1 MDTSDVA
8 ALEAQ
13 IEQLRAEI
21 TQLQEEKARWQAQV
35 QQAQAQ
41 FQQLLPQ
48 VLRELEERRQKLQL
62 NIEQLERRQERIQKE
77 MRSTFAGSSQ
87 EIAVR
92 VQGFKDYLRG
102 ALQELVASVEELPL
116 VPQPQPAPPPTGE
129 PEPTPPPA
137 RKKAAPLQI
146 AAQTYADQVEVIEEC
161 LEQYRT
167 RPDYYGP
174 AWQLRRTFEPV
185 HEERVRRWFLEQGGR
200 GALRS
205 MGSRLQNILV
215 TSAIISILRQLYDE
229 DLRVLVLTSGPERLG
244 EWRRGLQDCLGISR
258 ADFGAEGG
266 ILLFEA
272 PEPLAQ
278 KADRFER
285 DDLVPFIVM
294 DEGDG
299 MVPVVLLQ
307 FPLWLTFAP
316 DPKKVR
322 QRQLETDEY
331 DFKLF

>member
-1 MDTSDVA
+1 MEPLDVA

-13 IEQLRAEI
+13 IQQLQAEI
-21 TQLQEEKARWQAQV
+21 ARLQAEKADWQNQLQQV
-35 QQAQAQ
+35 QTQWQQ
-41 FQQLLPQ
+41 FLPQ
-48 VLRELEERRQKLQL
+48 ALRELEERRQKLHL
-62 NIEQLERRQERIQKE
+62 SIEQLERRQERIQKE
-77 MRSTFAGSSQ
+77 MRSTFAGASQ
-87 EIAVR
+87 DIAVR

-116 VPQPQPAPPPTGE
+116 LPTPPAAPAAE
-129 PEPTPPPA
+129 PEPPPA
-137 RKKAAPLQI
+137 RSGKPAPLKL
-146 AAQTYADQVEVIEEC
+146 AAATYADQVEVIEEC

-167 RPDYYGP
+167 QPDYYGP

-205 MGSRLQNILV
+205 LGSRLQNILV
-215 TSAIISILRQLYDE
+215 AAAIISILRQLYDV
-229 DLRVLVLTSGPERLG
+229 DLRVLVLANGPERLG

-258 ADFGAEGG
+258 SDFGAEGG
-266 ILLFEA
+266 ILLFES
-272 PEPLAQ
+272 PEALAQ
-278 KADRFER
+278 KADRLER
-285 DDLVPFIVM
+285 EDLVPFIVM

-299 MVPVVLLQ
+299 TVPVALLQ

-316 DPKKVR
+316 DPKKMR
-322 QRQLETDEY
+322 QRQMEDDEF

>member
-1 MDTSDVA
+1 MEPSDVT
-8 ALEAQ
+8 ALEAEIQ
-13 IEQLRAEI
+13 QLQAEI
-21 TQLQEEKARWQAQV
+21 RRLQAEKAEWQAQV

-41 FQQLLPQ
+41 FQQLLPN
-48 VLRELEERRQKLQL
+48 VLRELEERKHKLQIA
-62 NIEQLERRQERIQKE
+62 IEQLERRQERIQKE
-77 MRSTFAGSSQ
+77 MRSTFAGTSQ

-102 ALQELVASVEELPL
+102 ALQDLVASVEELPL
-116 VPQPQPAPPPTGE
+116 VPTPASTPVVTPEPPPAPPVKT
-129 PEPTPPPA
+129 
-137 RKKAAPLQI
+137 KAAPLKLS
-146 AAQTYADQVEVIEEC
+146 AQTYADQVDVIEEC

-167 RPDYYGP
+167 QPDYYGP

-215 TSAIISILRQLYDE
+215 TSAIISILRQLYDV
-229 DLRVLVLTSGPERLG
+229 DLRVLVLANGPERLG

-258 ADFGAEGG
+258 ADFGADGG
-266 ILLFEA
+266 IVLFEA
-272 PEPLAQ
+272 PEALAQ
-278 KADRFER
+278 KADRWER
-285 DDLVPFIVM
+285 EDLVPFIVM

-299 MVPVVLLQ
+299 TVPVGLLQ

-316 DPKKVR
+316 DPKKMR
-322 QRQLETDEY
+322 QRVVEDDEF

>member
-1 MDTSDVA
+1 MEPSDVA

-13 IEQLRAEI
+13 IQQLQAEI
-21 TQLQEEKARWQAQV
+21 ARLQAEKADWQNQLQQV
-35 QQAQAQ
+35 QNQWQQ
-41 FQQLLPQ
+41 FLPQ
-48 VLRELEERRQKLQL
+48 ALRELEDRRQKLHL
-62 NIEQLERRQERIQKE
+62 SIEQLERRQERIQKE
-77 MRSTFAGSSQ
+77 MRSTFAGASQ

-116 VPQPQPAPPPTGE
+116 VPTPPAAPVVE
-129 PEPTPPPA
+129 PEPA
-137 RKKAAPLQI
+137 RLAKAAPLKL
-146 AAQTYADQVEVIEEC
+146 AAATYADQVEVIEEC

-167 RPDYYGP
+167 QPDYYGP

-205 MGSRLQNILV
+205 LGSRLQNILV
-215 TSAIISILRQLYDE
+215 TSAIISILRQLYDV
-229 DLRVLVLTSGPERLG
+229 DLRVLVLAHGPERLG

-258 ADFGAEGG
+258 ADFGADGG

-272 PEPLAQ
+272 AEALAQ
-278 KADRFER
+278 KADRLER
-285 DDLVPFIVM
+285 EDLVPFIVM

-299 MVPVVLLQ
+299 TVPVGLLQ

-316 DPKKVR
+316 DPKKMR
-322 QRQLETDEY
+322 QRQAEEDEF

>member
-1 MDTSDVA
+1 MEHPDVA
-8 ALEAQ
+8 TLEAQ

-21 TQLQEEKARWQAQV
+21 AQLQAEKAHWQAQV

-48 VLRELEERRQKLQL
+48 ALRELEERRQKLQL
-62 NIEQLERRQERIQKE
+62 SIEQLERRQERIQKE

-102 ALQELVASVEELPL
+102 ALQELVASVEELSL
-116 VPQPQPAPPPTGE
+116 V
-129 PEPTPPPA
+129 PPPA
-137 RKKAAPLQI
+137 PQPEVAPAPRVKAAPLQI

-185 HEERVRRWFLEQGGR
+185 HEERVRRWFLELGGR

-215 TSAIISILRQLYDE
+215 TSAIISILRQLYDDE
-229 DLRVLVLTSGPERLG
+229 LRVLVLTSGPERLG

-278 KADRFER
+278 KADRFQR

-299 MVPVVLLQ
+299 TVPVVLLQ

-322 QRQLETDEY
+322 QRQLETDEF

>member
-1 MDTSDVA
+1 MEPSDVT

-13 IEQLRAEI
+13 IQHLRAEI
-21 TQLQEEKARWQAQV
+21 GRLQAEKADWQTQV
-35 QQAQAQ
+35 QQAQT
-41 FQQLLPQ
+41 QLQQ
-48 VLRELEERRQKLQL
+48 VLPSAWRELEERKQKLQVG
-62 NIEQLERRQERIQKE
+62 IEQLERRQERIQKE

-87 EIAVR
+87 DIAVR

-102 ALQELVASVEELPL
+102 ALQDLVASVEELSLLPSPPP
-116 VPQPQPAPPPTGE
+116 VAEPEPASPPPT
-129 PEPTPPPA
+129 
-137 RKKAAPLQI
+137 KAAPLQL
-146 AAQTYADQVEVIEEC
+146 AAETYADQVEVIEEC

-167 RPDYYGP
+167 QPDYYGP

-185 HEERVRRWFLEQGGR
+185 HEERVRRWFLAQGGR

-205 MGSRLQNILV
+205 LGSRLQNILV
-215 TSAIISILRQLYDE
+215 TAAIISILRQLYDI
-229 DLRVLVLTSGPERLG
+229 DLRVLVLANSPERLG

-258 ADFGAEGG
+258 GDFGAEGG

-272 PEPLAQ
+272 AEALAQ
-278 KADRFER
+278 KADRLER
-285 DDLVPFIVM
+285 EDLVPLIVM

-299 MVPVVLLQ
+299 NVPVGLLQ

-316 DPKKVR
+316 DPKKMR
-322 QRQLETDEY
+322 QRLAEEDEF

>member
-1 MDTSDVA
+1 MEPSDVT
-8 ALEAQ
+8 ALTAQ
-13 IEQLRAEI
+13 IQQLRAEI
-21 TQLQEEKARWQAQV
+21 ERLQAEKAAWQTQVEQAQTQLQQV
-35 QQAQAQ
+35 
-41 FQQLLPQ
+41 LPQ
-48 VLRELEERRQKLQL
+48 IWRELEERRQKLYL
-62 NIEQLERRQERIQKE
+62 SIEQLERRQERIQKE
-77 MRSTFAGSSQ
+77 MRSTFAGTSQ
-87 EIAVR
+87 DIAVR

-102 ALQELVASVEELPL
+102 ALQDLVASVEELPL
-116 VPQPQPAPPPTGE
+116 LPSPPSAPVAE
-129 PEPTPPPA
+129 PEVAPSPPV
-137 RKKAAPLQI
+137 KAAPLGL

-167 RPDYYGP
+167 QPDYYGP

-205 MGSRLQNILV
+205 LGSRLQNILV
-215 TSAIISILRQLYDE
+215 TAAIISILRQLYDV
-229 DLRVLVLTSGPERLG
+229 DLRVLVLANGPERLG

-258 ADFGAEGG
+258 GDFGADGG

-272 PEPLAQ
+272 AEALAQ
-278 KADRFER
+278 KADRLER
-285 DDLVPFIVM
+285 EDLVPLIVM

-299 MVPVVLLQ
+299 QVPVGLLQ

-316 DPKKVR
+316 DPKKMR
-322 QRQLETDEY
+322 QRLAEEDEF

>member
-1 MDTSDVA
+1 MEPSDVT

-13 IEQLRAEI
+13 VQHLRAEI
-21 TQLQEEKARWQAQV
+21 GRLQAEKAHWQTQV
-35 QQAQAQ
+35 QQAQTQLQQ
-41 FQQLLPQ
+41 FLPSAW
-48 VLRELEERRQKLQL
+48 RELEERKQKLQVS
-62 NIEQLERRQERIQKE
+62 IEQLERRQERIQKE

-87 EIAVR
+87 DIAVR

-102 ALQELVASVEELPL
+102 ALQDLVASVEELSL
-116 VPQPQPAPPPTGE
+116 LPAPPPE
-129 PEPTPPPA
+129 PEPAAPPPT
-137 RKKAAPLQI
+137 KAAPLQL

-167 RPDYYGP
+167 QPDYYGP

-185 HEERVRRWFLEQGGR
+185 HEERVRRWFLVQGGR

-205 MGSRLQNILV
+205 LGSRLQNILV
-215 TSAIISILRQLYDE
+215 TSAIVSILRQLYDT
-229 DLRVLVLTSGPERLG
+229 DLRVLVLANSPERLG

-258 ADFGAEGG
+258 GDFGAEGG

-272 PEPLAQ
+272 AEALAQ
-278 KADRFER
+278 KADRLER
-285 DDLVPFIVM
+285 EDFVPLIVM

-299 MVPVVLLQ
+299 NVPVGLLQ

-316 DPKKVR
+316 DPKKMR
-322 QRQLETDEY
+322 QRLAEEDEF

>member
-1 MDTSDVA
+1 METPETA
-8 ALEAQ
+8 ALAAQ
-13 IEQLRAEI
+13 IEQLRADI
-21 TQLQEEKARWQAQV
+21 AQLQAEKARWQAEV

-62 NIEQLERRQERIQKE
+62 SIEQLERRQERIQKE

-116 VPQPQPAPPPTGE
+116 VPPSPAPDTE
-129 PEPTPPPA
+129 PPPPA
-137 RKKAAPLQI
+137 RKKPMPLQI

-215 TSAIISILRQLYDE
+215 TSAIISILRQLYDT

-244 EWRRGLQDCLGISR
+244 EWRRGLQDCLGVSR
-258 ADFGAEGG
+258 SDFGAEGG

-272 PEPLAQ
+272 PEPLAH

-299 MVPVVLLQ
+299 TVPVVLLQ

-322 QRQLETDEY
+322 QRQLETDEF

>member
-1 MDTSDVA
+1 MEPSDVA

-13 IEQLRAEI
+13 IQQLQAEI
-21 TQLQEEKARWQAQV
+21 ARLQAEKADWHNQLQQV
-35 QQAQAQ
+35 QHQWQQ
-41 FQQLLPQ
+41 FLPQ
-48 VLRELEERRQKLQL
+48 ALRELEDRRQKLHL
-62 NIEQLERRQERIQKE
+62 SIEQLERRQERIQKE
-77 MRSTFAGSSQ
+77 MRSTFAGASQ

-116 VPQPQPAPPPTGE
+116 VPTPPAAPVVE
-129 PEPTPPPA
+129 PEPSPA
-137 RKKAAPLQI
+137 RPAKAAPLKL
-146 AAQTYADQVEVIEEC
+146 AAATYADQVEVIEEC

-167 RPDYYGP
+167 QPDYYGP

-205 MGSRLQNILV
+205 LGSRLQNILV
-215 TSAIISILRQLYDE
+215 TSAIISILRQLYDV
-229 DLRVLVLTSGPERLG
+229 DLRVLVLAHGPERLG

-258 ADFGAEGG
+258 ADFGADGG

-272 PEPLAQ
+272 AEALAQ
-278 KADRFER
+278 KADRLER
-285 DDLVPFIVM
+285 EDLVPFIVM

-299 MVPVVLLQ
+299 TVPVGLLQ

-316 DPKKVR
+316 DPKKMR
-322 QRQLETDEY
+322 QRQAEEDEF